1 VPHVPPQPGDRWR
14 FNLYR
19 LEMPDRKSAQG
30 QAYSP
35 LFVGDFHAVDRFAWL
50 VFER

>member
-1 VPHVPPQPGDRWR
+1 MGRRLVADRWR

-19 LEMPDRKSAQG
+19 LEMPDRKNAQG
-30 QAYSP
+30 QAFSP
-35 LFVGDFHAVDRFAWL
+35 LFVGDFHAVERFAWL